1 MMSVSWKIQ
10 KAEEIIGILRDIE
23 ILNAIGKSVEAK
35 QGDKKGGLLQLEK
48 GIRWT
53 ASGSG

>member
-1 MMSVSWKIQ
+1 MSWKIQ